1 MSLEN
6 FNLQSLRTDYKAAS
20 LSESDIFENP
30 FMQFDKWF
38 SDALNAKVLEP
49 NAMCLATATET
60 GLPTA
65 RIVLL
70 KEFDEKGF
78 VFYTNYDSEKGKTL
92 LQNPVAAVV
101 FFWGDL
107 ERQIR
112 IEGVV
117 EKVNETESDAYFK
130 VRPKGS
136 QFGAI
141 ISQQST
147 VIPDRGYLEEKLEK
161 LEKKYADK
169 EVERPKNWGGYRVIP
184 NKIEFWQGRRN
195 RLHDRLV
202 YLHQKDGLWK
212 IVRLAP

>member
-6 FNLQSLRTDYKAAS
+6 FNLQSLRMDYKAAS

-49 NAMCLATATET
+49 NAMCLATASAN
-60 GLPTA
+60 GIPTA
-65 RIVLL
+65 RVVLL
-70 KEFDEKGF
+70 KEFDEQGF

-92 LQNPVAAVV
+92 LQNPVAALV

-117 EKVNETESDAYFK
+117 EKVSETESDAYFK

-136 QFGAI
+136 QLGALV
-141 ISQQST
+141 SQQST